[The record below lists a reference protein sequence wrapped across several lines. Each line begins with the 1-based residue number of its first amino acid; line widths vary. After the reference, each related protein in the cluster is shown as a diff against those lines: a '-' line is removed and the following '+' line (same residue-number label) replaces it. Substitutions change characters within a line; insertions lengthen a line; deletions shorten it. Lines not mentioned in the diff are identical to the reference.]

1 MNKVFSPDCKG
12 EQLPEPAVLKPDQM
26 RQVAGGLNPQPL
38 PPGEERLSA
47 KLD

>member
-1 MNKVFSPDCKG
+1 MNKVFSTDHNG
-12 EQLPEPAVLKPDQM
+12 EPLPEAAVLTPEQM